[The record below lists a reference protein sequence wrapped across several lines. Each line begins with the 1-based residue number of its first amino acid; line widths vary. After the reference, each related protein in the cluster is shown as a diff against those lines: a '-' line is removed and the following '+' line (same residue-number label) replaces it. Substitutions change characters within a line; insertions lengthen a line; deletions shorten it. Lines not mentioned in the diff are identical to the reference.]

1 MADRGSRRNSGER
14 RSSGERRRSE
24 DGDRSSS
31 RRRSSGREE
40 EPGRARRESRSRK
53 TTPALDE
60 VALSDRLLSPVSRPL
75 SRDRSLP
82 TTPLLRG
89 NLEGAFG
96 GETVTDAPP
105 REISV
110 SVAVRCRPSEAS
122 ADADAEGAISVDPA
136 RRLVS
141 LEPPPGS
148 STPAQSLSA
157 SCVLPASAGQ
167 EQVFDELGLRLL
179 ETLRQGRHCT
189 LVAYGPSGSG
199 KSYTLLG
206 SLAASNAAAAGGPP
220 PASTASLSG
229 ALASPIAADGI
240 GPSDGLAVRLGVRLL
255 REAEDGT
262 VRLRWLLLGGDNAT
276 CHDLLEDEGPGEA
289 GELSEPGEHGA
300 VPLPSRE
307 PLPPPLPLQPPEA
320 EGEGG
325 GGSARQLVAGAR
337 EWRCGN
343 AAMLRRLIRAGAA
356 RQAAWATL
364 GGEVSDDDVA
374 VVPHAHGVLQLW
386 SDAADAPRITMVDL
400 AASDRV
406 DDSVGGRD
414 SAAQRQRVAASS
426 SLASLGG
433 VLQQLAAGRHTEAR
447 FKELKLTQL
456 LQPWL
461 APRGALWLLAA
472 VSAAAE
478 QRAEAQ
484 RTLQFATLIEEAAR
498 RGDGDDAQPPGDGGD
513 AQPAPANS
521 AIKGGLEQ
529 MMSKLS
535 VSMPLTGQ
543 MGVTLFREKA
553 EKAER
558 ETAAERER
566 TAAERERTAE
576 AQRSLQK
583 EQRRAKARE
592 RGYREEIEEV
602 RSAGLAAQGSA
613 VAVLREQLTHHEN
626 EAKAAQRAAISSEA
640 MVRSLQMK
648 AEHVAAERQ
657 EGLGL
662 GLGF

>member
-1 MADRGSRRNSGER
+1 M
-14 RSSGERRRSE
+14 
-24 DGDRSSS
+24 
-31 RRRSSGREE
+31 
-40 EPGRARRESRSRK
+40 
-53 TTPALDE
+53 
-60 VALSDRLLSPVSRPL
+60 LSPVSKPL

-82 TTPLLRG
+82 STPLPRG
-89 NLEGAFG
+89 NLDGAFG
-96 GETVTDAPP
+96 GAPTTDAPP
-105 REISV
+105 RESAV
-110 SVAVRCRPSEAS
+110 SVAVRCRPSEAA
-122 ADADAEGAISVDPA
+122 ADGNADGAMSVDPA
-136 RRLVS
+136 RQLVS

-148 STPAQSLSA
+148 SIPAQSLAA
-157 SCVLPASAGQ
+157 SCVLPASADQ
-167 EQVFDELGLRLL
+167 EQVFDELGRGLL

-189 LVAYGPSGSG
+189 LLAYGPSGSG

-206 SLAASNAAAAGGPP
+206 SLAPSTAAATGGPP
-220 PASTASLSG
+220 PVSASSLSG

-276 CHDLLEDEGPGEA
+276 CHDLLEHEGPGES
-289 GELSEPGEHGA
+289 GESGEPGEVSEPGEHGA

-320 EGEGG
+320 EGDGG

-337 EWRCGN
+337 EWRCGD
-343 AAMLRRLIRAGAA
+343 AATLRRLLRAGAA

-364 GGEVSDDDVA
+364 GGEVSGDDVS

-386 SDAADAPRITMVDL
+386 SDAADAPRITLVDL

-406 DDSVGGRD
+406 VDSAGGGD

-461 APRGALWLLAA
+461 PPRGDLWLLAA
-472 VSAAAE
+472 VSTAAE
-478 QRAEAQ
+478 QRAEAR
-484 RTLQFATLIEEAAR
+484 RTLQFATLIEAAAG
-498 RGDGDDAQPPGDGGD
+498 RGDGGGAQPP
-513 AQPAPANS
+513 PTNPLT
-521 AIKGGLEQ
+521 KGGLGG
-529 MMSKLS
+529 MMSKLTVATS
-535 VSMPLTGQ
+535 QV
-543 MGVTLFREKA
+543 GVALFREKA
-553 EKAER
+553 EKAEA
-558 ETAAERER
+558 TA
-566 TAAERERTAE
+566 AE

-583 EQRRAKARE
+583 EQKRAKQRE
-592 RGYREEIEEV
+592 RGHRDDIEEL
-602 RSAGLAAQGSA
+602 RSAGVVAQGSA

-626 EAKAAQRAAISSEA
+626 EAKAAQRTAISSEA
-640 MVRSLQMK
+640 AVRNLQMK
-648 AEHVAAERQ
+648 AEHVAAERL
-657 EGLGL
+657 EERGKMLEERSNEP
-662 GLGF
+662 